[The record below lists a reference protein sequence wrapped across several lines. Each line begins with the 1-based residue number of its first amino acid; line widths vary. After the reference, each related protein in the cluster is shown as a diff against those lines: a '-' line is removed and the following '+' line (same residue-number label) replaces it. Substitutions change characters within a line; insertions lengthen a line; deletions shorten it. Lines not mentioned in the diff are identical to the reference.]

1 MLNHGHLIMP
11 ENAKSFSE
19 LSLTQFVKQNYR
31 AVAFPRVGTD
41 IYLGRQQLS
50 QVYVSY
56 VGVKRHISHLDP
68 FFFFSLESW
77 FFQFGLSSE
86 LSAKFW
92 RKTPSAQVQLFP

>member
-1 MLNHGHLIMP
+1 MLNHGPLIMP

-68 FFFFSLESW
+68 FFFF
-77 FFQFGLSSE
+77 
-86 LSAKFW
+86 
-92 RKTPSAQVQLFP
+92 FP